1 MRCAQ
6 LDWLATPDRCQ
17 KKFREELGFVK
28 KKRNDTER
36 FKNKIIRE
44 VIESNIKNVAQRNDV
59 TEQEIETM
67 LQDVG
72 EELRAKKPSNF
83 RKLGIDEI
91 ALCQRTRKL
100 LCRGA

>member
-6 LDWLATPDRCQ
+6 LDWLASPDRCQ

-28 KKRNDTER
+28 KKRNYTER

-44 VIESNIKNVAQRNDV
+44 VIESDLKNVAQRNDV
-59 TEQEIETM
+59 SEQEIETM
-67 LQDVG
+67 LKDVG
-72 EELRAKKPSNF
+72 QELRAKKPSNL

-91 ALCQRTRKL
+91 TVMFFNLAFSS
-100 LCRGA
+100 